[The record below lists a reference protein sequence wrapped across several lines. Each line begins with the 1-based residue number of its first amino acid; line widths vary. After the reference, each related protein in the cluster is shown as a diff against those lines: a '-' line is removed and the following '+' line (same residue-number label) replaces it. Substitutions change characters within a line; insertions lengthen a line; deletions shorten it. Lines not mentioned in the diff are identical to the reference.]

1 MLYIKEKTL
10 MTHEE
15 ICNILM
21 KKKLSGSEKLDLVKE
36 SILRNP
42 DIINTLINRKAFEYS
57 NVVGLSLLYVPEVF
71 NFITENSLPVDYSV
85 ISKNNESLLHIIT
98 RSRYQWKFI
107 DNVLPNTLEYINAKD
122 IDGYSPLLNS
132 IKQFLKNNNKE
143 KNTNIINL
151 LLKKGAKTDFSN
163 DLENP
168 LYMAVS
174 SHDYEVIDILLKN
187 GMNINTLID
196 GKPLA
201 LYVNSND
208 KYQDCF
214 KMVNFLI
221 SRGYDYTIFNKKNEW
236 KIDLLNK
243 SSVNNNDLIPIS
255 NTFMKEGINF
265 EFDFK
270 EILSLF
276 CKLKQNVY
284 YIDII
289 KLFEN
294 LNIDYTQT
302 QDKKNVLSFT
312 CNSWIDQKN
321 SQSLFDYLIKKDV
334 KIDLDINVL
343 FFNSDH
349 TTDINKAISGRHFI
363 EKALNIL
370 RGQELVNVL
379 YFVEKNIT
387 IEKGNKIPI
396 SFDYLLPGMEE
407 NKLKNNELSEIFN
420 KLFDKVYATKWSGI
434 KSKEYLGTP
443 LVDVFIAHNVYL
455 REVHMEYLLETLL
468 SQIYYKTF
476 CASVSQLV
484 SEKTGEY
491 YEDSLLKKYMQ
502 IYPECFNN
510 KNIKEWVGEQ
520 TLFGTLRGNNE
531 DHNYLKASVVAV
543 IEQDIL
549 KNSLNNSLPVNVQ
562 KRRI

>member
-1 MLYIKEKTL
+1 
-10 MTHEE
+10 MTYEE
-15 ICNILM
+15 ICNILV
-21 KKKLSGSEKLDLVKE
+21 KKKLSGQEKLDLVKDE
-36 SILRNP
+36 ILKNAEM
-42 DIINTLINRKAFEYS
+42 INTLSPLKKFEYT
-57 NVVGLSLLYVPEVF
+57 NIVGLSILYAPEVF
-71 NFITENSLPVDYSV
+71 NFIQKNDLHINYSL
-85 ISKNNESLLHIIT
+85 ITKNKESLLHLAT
-98 RSRYQWKFI
+98 RSKYQYEFI
-107 DNVLPNTLEYINAKD
+107 DKILPNNLKNINKKD
-122 IDGYSPLLNS
+122 IEGSTPLLNS
-132 IKQFLKNNNKE
+132 IKTFFGNDNKE
-143 KNTNIINL
+143 RNRNIINL
-151 LLKKGAKTDFSN
+151 LLKSGAKADFRNDFKN

-187 GMNINTLID
+187 GMNINTLIN

-201 LYVNSND
+201 LYVDNND
-208 KYQDCF
+208 KCHDCF

-243 SSVNNNDLIPIS
+243 SSVNNNDLIPVS

-276 CKLKQNVY
+276 CKLKQNLY

-379 YFVEKNIT
+379 YFVEKNIK

-407 NKLKNNELSEIFN
+407 NKLKNNELSEVFN

-434 KSKEYLGTP
+434 KNKEYLGTP
-443 LVDVFIAHNVYL
+443 LADTFIAHNVYL
-455 REVHMEYLLETLL
+455 REVYMEYLLETLL

-502 IYPECFNN
+502 IYPESFNN
-510 KNIKEWVGEQ
+510 KNIKEWVGKQ
-520 TLFGTLRGNNE
+520 TLFGTLRENNE

>member
-21 KKKLSGSEKLDLVKE
+21 KKKLSGTEKLDLIKE

-107 DNVLPNTLEYINAKD
+107 DNVLPNTLEYVNAKN
-122 IDGYSPLLNS
+122 IDGHSPLLNS
-132 IKQFLKNNNKE
+132 IKHFLNNNNKE

-174 SHDYEVIDILLKN
+174 THDYEVIDILLKN
-187 GMNINTLID
+187 GMNINTLIN

-201 LYVNSND
+201 LYVDNND
-208 KYQDCF
+208 KCHDCF

-221 SRGYDYTIFNKKNEW
+221 SRGYDYKIFNKKNEL

-243 SSVNNNDLIPIS
+243 SSINNNDLIPLS
-255 NTFMKEGINF
+255 NTLLKEGINF

-276 CKLKQNVY
+276 CKLKQNLY

-379 YFVEKNIT
+379 YFVEKNIK

-407 NKLKNNELSEIFN
+407 NKLKNNELSEVFN

-434 KSKEYLGTP
+434 KNKEYLGTP
-443 LVDVFIAHNVYL
+443 LADTFIAHNVYL
-455 REVHMEYLLETLL
+455 REVYMEYLLETLL

-502 IYPECFNN
+502 IYPESFNN
-510 KNIKEWVGEQ
+510 KNIKEWVGKQ
-520 TLFGTLRGNNE
+520 TLFGTLRENNE

>member
-1 MLYIKEKTL
+1 MLYIKEKIL
-10 MTHEE
+10 MNHEA

-21 KKKLSGSEKLDLVKE
+21 KKKLSGLEKLDLVKE

-42 DIINTLINRKAFEYS
+42 DIINTLINRKTFEYS

-98 RSRYQWKFI
+98 RSKYQWEFI
-107 DNVLPNTLEYINAKD
+107 DNVLPNTLEYINTKD
-122 IDGYSPLLNS
+122 IEGYSPLLNS
-132 IKQFLKNNNKE
+132 IKHFLKNNNKE
-143 KNTNIINL
+143 KTTNIINL

-174 SHDYEVIDILLKN
+174 SHDYEIIDILLKN
-187 GMNINTLID
+187 GMNINTLIN

-201 LYVNSND
+201 LYVDNND
-208 KYQDCF
+208 KCHDYF

-221 SRGYDYTIFNKKNEW
+221 SRRYDYKIFNKKNEW

-243 SSVNNNDLIPIS
+243 SSINNKDLISVS

-270 EILSLF
+270 EILTLF
-276 CKLKQNVY
+276 CKLKQNLY

-321 SQSLFDYLIKKDV
+321 SQSLFYYLIKKDV

-349 TTDINKAISGRHFI
+349 TTDINKAITGRHFI

-370 RGQELVNVL
+370 RGQELIDVL
-379 YFVEKNIT
+379 SFVEKNIT
-387 IEKGNKIPI
+387 VEQGNKIPI

-407 NKLKNNELSEIFN
+407 NKLKNNELSEICN

-443 LVDVFIAHNVYL
+443 LVDTFIAHNVYL

-476 CASVSQLV
+476 CASLPQLV

-510 KNIKEWVGEQ
+510 KNIKEWVGKQ
-520 TLFGTLRGNNE
+520 TLLGTLRENNE

-549 KNSLNNSLPVNVQ
+549 KNSLSNSLPVNVQ

>member
-21 KKKLSGSEKLDLVKE
+21 KKKLSGTEKLDLVKE
-36 SILRNP
+36 SILRSP

-71 NFITENSLPVDYSV
+71 NFITKNSLPVDYSV

-98 RSRYQWKFI
+98 RSKYQWEFI
-107 DNVLPNTLEYINAKD
+107 DNVLPNTLEYINTKD

-132 IKQFLKNNNKE
+132 IKYFLKNNNKE

-151 LLKKGAKTDFSN
+151 LLKKGAKTNFSN
-163 DLENP
+163 DLKNP

-174 SHDYEVIDILLKN
+174 SHDHEVMDILLN
-187 GMNINTLID
+187 HGMNINTLIN

-201 LYVNSND
+201 LYVDNND
-208 KYQDCF
+208 KCHDYF

-221 SRGYDYTIFNKKNEW
+221 SRRYDYKIFNKKNEW

-243 SSVNNNDLIPIS
+243 SSVNNNDLIPVS

-270 EILSLF
+270 EILTLF
-276 CKLKQNVY
+276 CKLKQNIY

-349 TTDINKAISGRHFI
+349 TTDINKAITGRHFI

-370 RGQELVNVL
+370 RGQELIDVL
-379 YFVEKNIT
+379 SFVEKNIT
-387 IEKGNKIPI
+387 VEQGNKIPI

-443 LVDVFIAHNVYL
+443 LVDTFIAHNVYL

-476 CASVSQLV
+476 CASLPQLV

-491 YEDSLLKKYMQ
+491 YGDSLLKKYMQ

-510 KNIKEWVGEQ
+510 KNIKEWVGKQ
-520 TLFGTLRGNNE
+520 TLLGTLRENNE

-549 KNSLNNSLPVNVQ
+549 KNSLSNSLPVNVQ

>member
-1 MLYIKEKTL
+1 
-10 MTHEE
+10 MTYEE
-15 ICNILM
+15 ICNILV
-21 KKKLSGSEKLDLVKE
+21 KKKLSGQEKFDLVKDE
-36 SILRNP
+36 ILKNAEM
-42 DIINTLINRKAFEYS
+42 INTLSPLKKFEYT
-57 NVVGLSLLYVPEVF
+57 NIVGLSILYAPEVF
-71 NFITENSLPVDYSV
+71 NFIQKNDLHINYSL
-85 ISKNNESLLHIIT
+85 ITKNKESLLHLAT
-98 RSRYQWKFI
+98 RSKYQLNLI
-107 DNVLPNTLEYINAKD
+107 DNILPNTLEYISDKD
-122 IDGYSPLLNS
+122 INGISPLLNS
-132 IKQFLKNNNKE
+132 IKHFLNNNKE

-187 GMNINTLID
+187 GMNINTLIN

-201 LYVNSND
+201 LYVDNND
-208 KYQDCF
+208 KCHDCF

-221 SRGYDYTIFNKKNEW
+221 SRGYDYKIFNKKNEW

-243 SSVNNNDLIPIS
+243 SSINNNDLIPLS
-255 NTFMKEGINF
+255 NTLMKEGINF

-276 CKLKQNVY
+276 CKLKQNLY

-379 YFVEKNIT
+379 YFVEKNIK

-407 NKLKNNELSEIFN
+407 NKLKNNELSEVFN

-443 LVDVFIAHNVYL
+443 LADTFIAHNVYL
-455 REVHMEYLLETLL
+455 REVYMEYLLETLL

-510 KNIKEWVGEQ
+510 KNIKEWVGKQ
-520 TLFGTLRGNNE
+520 TLFGTLRENNE
-531 DHNYLKASVVAV
+531 AHNYLKASVVAV

-549 KNSLNNSLPVNVQ
+549 KNSLNSSLSVNVQ

>member
-1 MLYIKEKTL
+1 

-21 KKKLSGSEKLDLVKE
+21 KKKLSGLEKLDLVKE

-42 DIINTLINRKAFEYS
+42 DIINTLINRKTFEYS

-71 NFITENSLPVDYSV
+71 NFINENALPVDYSV

-98 RSRYQWKFI
+98 RSKYQWEFI
-107 DNVLPNTLEYINAKD
+107 DNVLPNTLEYINTKD

-132 IKQFLKNNNKE
+132 IKYFLKNNNKE

-151 LLKKGAKTDFSN
+151 LLKKGAKTNFSN

-174 SHDYEVIDILLKN
+174 SHDYEVIDILLN
-187 GMNINTLID
+187 HGMNINTLIN

-201 LYVNSND
+201 LYVDNND
-208 KYQDCF
+208 KCHDYF

-221 SRGYDYTIFNKKNEW
+221 SRRYDYKIFNKKNEW

-243 SSVNNNDLIPIS
+243 SSVNNNDLIPVS

-270 EILSLF
+270 EILTLF
-276 CKLKQNVY
+276 CKLKQNLY

-321 SQSLFDYLIKKDV
+321 SQSLFYYLIKKDV

-349 TTDINKAISGRHFI
+349 TTDINKAITGRHFI

-370 RGQELVNVL
+370 RGQELIDVL
-379 YFVEKNIT
+379 SFVEKNIT
-387 IEKGNKIPI
+387 VEQGNKIPI

-443 LVDVFIAHNVYL
+443 LVDTFIAHNVYL

-476 CASVSQLV
+476 CASIPQLV

-510 KNIKEWVGEQ
+510 KNIKEWVGKQ
-520 TLFGTLRGNNE
+520 TLLGTLRENNE

-549 KNSLNNSLPVNVQ
+549 KNSLSNSLPVNVQ

>member
-1 MLYIKEKTL
+1 MLYIKEKIL
-10 MTHEE
+10 MNHEA

-21 KKKLSGSEKLDLVKE
+21 KKKLSGLEKLDLVKE

-42 DIINTLINRKAFEYS
+42 DIINTLINRKTFEYS

-71 NFITENSLPVDYSV
+71 NFITKNSLPVDYSV

-98 RSRYQWKFI
+98 RSKYQWEFI
-107 DNVLPNTLEYINAKD
+107 DNVLPNTLEYINTKD

-132 IKQFLKNNNKE
+132 IKYFLKNNNKE

-151 LLKKGAKTDFSN
+151 LLKKGAKTNFSN
-163 DLENP
+163 DLKNP

-174 SHDYEVIDILLKN
+174 SHDYEVMDILLN
-187 GMNINTLID
+187 HGMNINTLIN

-201 LYVNSND
+201 LYVDNND
-208 KYQDCF
+208 KCHDYF

-221 SRGYDYTIFNKKNEW
+221 SRRYDYKIFNKKNEW

-243 SSVNNNDLIPIS
+243 SSVNNNDLIPVS

-270 EILSLF
+270 EILTLF
-276 CKLKQNVY
+276 CKLKQNLY

-349 TTDINKAISGRHFI
+349 TTDINKAITGRHFI

-370 RGQELVNVL
+370 RGRELIDVL
-379 YFVEKNIT
+379 SFVEKNIT
-387 IEKGNKIPI
+387 VEQGNKIPI

-443 LVDVFIAHNVYL
+443 LVDTFIAHNVYL
-455 REVHMEYLLETLL
+455 REVHIEYLLETLL

-476 CASVSQLV
+476 CASLPQLV
-484 SEKTGEY
+484 SEKAGEY
-491 YEDSLLKKYMQ
+491 YEDSLLKKYMK

-510 KNIKEWVGEQ
+510 KNIKEWVGKQ
-520 TLFGTLRGNNE
+520 TLFGTLRENNE

-549 KNSLNNSLPVNVQ
+549 KNSLSNSLPVNVQ